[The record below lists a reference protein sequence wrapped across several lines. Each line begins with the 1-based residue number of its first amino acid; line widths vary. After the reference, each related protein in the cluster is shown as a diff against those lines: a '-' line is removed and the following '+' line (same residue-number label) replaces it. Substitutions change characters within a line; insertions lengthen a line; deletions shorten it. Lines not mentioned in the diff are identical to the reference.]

1 MDEPCEL
8 CGAAEQLVEGLD
20 VQPPRRFDKADGRS
34 ITAVRPLR
42 SVPADARFDG
52 VPHDIQDRRDEIR
65 VAIDLNGEWTILK
78 QVRFASVPAVGPA
91 RMISVQQLKP
101 F

>member
-8 CGAAEQLVEGLD
+8 TGAAEQLVEGLD
-20 VQPPRRFDKADGRS
+20 VQPRRRLDEADGRS
-34 ITAVRPLR
+34 ITAVGPLR
-42 SVPADARFDG
+42 SVFANARFDG

-65 VAIDLNGEWTILK
+65 VAIHLNGEGTILE

-91 RMISVQQLKP
+91 RMISVQQLKSS
-101 F
+101 

>member
-8 CGAAEQLVEGLD
+8 GGAAEELVESLD
-20 VQPPRRFDKADGRS
+20 VQPRRRLDKADSRS

-52 VPHDIQDRRDEIR
+52 VPHDIQDRRGEIR
-65 VAIDLNGEWTILK
+65 VAIHLNREGTILE
-78 QVRFASVPAVGPA
+78 QVRFTSVPAVRPA
-91 RMISVQQLKP
+91 RMIAVHQLKSS
-101 F
+101 